1 MTTVVATQAL
11 QLLND
16 DFSNQQANYMA
27 ARVIHDVGDNVDQ
40 EVDRAYWLAFQRPPT
55 DNQRRQ
61 GAQFVAQQI
70 QSTRQEL
77 IDQHKATPPT
87 QNQIKI
93 RALADL
99 CHVLFNANEFVYL
112 N

>member
-16 DFSNQQANYMA
+16 DFSNQQAVHMA
-27 ARVIHDVGDNVDQ
+27 ARLVHDAGDDLNR
-40 EVDRAYWLAFQRPPT
+40 EVDRAYWLAFSRPPT
-55 DNQRRQ
+55 ENQRQ
-61 GAQFVAQQI
+61 QAVQFVTKQIEAARQQSDAPKAGSPAPP
-70 QSTRQEL
+70 ST
-77 IDQHKATPPT
+77 
-87 QNQIKI
+87 KI

-99 CHVLFNANEFVYL
+99 CHVLFNTNEFVYL